1 MRHGRRNKKFDRHT
15 AHRQAMLKN
24 LARDLLIHESIKT
37 TLAKAKEARRVVEKL
52 ITLGQVD
59 TVKNRRLAYTYLQ
72 DKTLVRRLFI
82 DIAPLFKQRPGG
94 YTRLVKTFNRSGD
107 GAPMVILGLVV
118 KTEAPKHRGV
128 RTKEQKEGKNA
139 PSVKTETSTP
149 ERPKPQVKPV
159 EKKTTPKQPHEQ
171 KKGIAFGLRKYF
183 GGDKK
188 GQ

>member
-1 MRHGRRNKKFDRHT
+1 MRHGRRNKRFDRHT

-24 LARDLLIHESIKT
+24 LARDLLIHETITT

-59 TVKNRRLAYTYLQ
+59 SIKNRRLAYTHLQ

-82 DIAPLFKQRPGG
+82 DIAPLFKERPGG
-94 YTRLVKTFNRSGD
+94 YTRIVKAFNRSGD

-118 KTEAPKHRGV
+118 KTEASQHKGSGAR
-128 RTKEQKEGKNA
+128 EQKEEKKA
-139 PSVKTETSTP
+139 PGVRAETSTQD
-149 ERPKPQVKPV
+149 RPKPQVKPV

-171 KKGIAFGLRKYF
+171 KKGITFGLRKYF

-188 GQ
+188 G